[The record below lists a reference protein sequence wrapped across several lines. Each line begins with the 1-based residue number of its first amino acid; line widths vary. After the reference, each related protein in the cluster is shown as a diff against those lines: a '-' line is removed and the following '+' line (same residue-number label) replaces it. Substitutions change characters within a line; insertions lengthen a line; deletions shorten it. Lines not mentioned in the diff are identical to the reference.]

1 MQRQGS
7 EPYQRVPAGQ
17 GLMEIAPHKKS
28 TPGAKGKLDHQKGAG
43 VAVVQVVERGELGQD
58 ATEQYRQRPG

>member
-1 MQRQGS
+1 
-7 EPYQRVPAGQ
+7 
-17 GLMEIAPHKKS
+17 MEIAPHKKS

-43 VAVVQVVERGELGQD
+43 VPVVQVVERGELGQD